1 MYTLNLNHTN
11 SVCSTWGNF
20 HFKTFDGDV
29 FYFPG
34 TCNYNFLTHCKSSY
48 EDFNI
53 QMQRSVINNVP
64 VIEKITMK
72 LDGLVVNIINKTV
85 SVNGNSVQLPYSGS
99 GVQIKNPR
107 EYLTVTSKLGLVLTM
122 KDEDSLLLEL
132 DSKYAST
139 TCGLCGDFNGKSI
152 QNEFI
157 LNGVQMTETEFG
169 NQQRFNGPTEQCP
182 DVPPTHESNCT
193 DHENICESVLLD
205 SAFSS
210 CHPVVAV
217 KPFIAACVE
226 DLCQCAG
233 RFSSDCMCKTFAEYS
248 RQCIHAG
255 GHPQNW
261 RKQYLCLKSCPVN
274 MNYQECGSP
283 CQDTCTNHGQSV
295 LCDNHCTDGCFC
307 PPGTVSDDIDN
318 RGCIPLSNCSCTFN
332 GISYASGASYATPC
346 STCTCTG
353 GKWDCK
359 NTPCPATCSVE
370 GGSHITTYDQTHYRF
385 HGNCYY
391 VLSKACDGDSF
402 TMLAE
407 LRKCGK
413 TESETCL
420 KSTTVILNGGKTI
433 IVVKTDFSVHVNS
446 MHVQLPYSVANV
458 TIFRPSSFYTIIQ
471 TSLGVQ
477 IVTQLT
483 PVMQVF
489 IVIDPSYKS
498 LTCGLCGN
506 FNGVQSDDFTT
517 NSGVTEGTAASFANT
532 WKTQGGCYNVQ
543 NIYEDPC
550 SLSVENERYA
560 EHWCG
565 LLSDPNG
572 PFAACHSA
580 VNPDIYKQN
589 CMFDTCNCANSEDCM
604 CASLSSYVRACATKG
619 IVLTGWRNTTCSK
632 YMNDCPGTL
641 EYSYSI
647 KTCQPTCRSL
657 SEPDATCSIKFVPVD
672 GCTCAKGF
680 YMGDSGKCVP
690 EAACP
695 CYYRGSVVTSGE
707 VVNDNG
713 ITCTCTQGKLD
724 CIGTTKPACI
734 APMVYFDCSHA
745 AERTAGSKCQK
756 SCQTLHMA
764 CYSGGCISGCMC
776 PDGLVLDG
784 NGGCINQ
791 SDCPCTYNDASYK
804 AGEQIQV
811 KCNKCTC
818 RNTTWDCTEN
828 PCLETCAVYGDGHYI
843 TFDGKRYSFSG
854 SCEYTLAQDHCG
866 QAGNNSTFAI
876 ITENIPCGNTGAT
889 CSKTIKVF
897 LGSYEIILMEEH
909 IKEVR
914 KDIRGVAPYKLRY
927 MGIYLV
933 IEVDNGLIL
942 MWDRK
947 TSIFIKL
954 SKDFEGKVCG
964 LCGNYDGKEKNDF
977 TTRSQSVVENV
988 AEFGNSWK
996 IYQSCPDASPA
1007 TDTCTSNPYRKAWAQ
1022 KQCSIINSDVFSA
1035 CHSQVDRSKY
1045 YEACVTDACACDSG
1059 GDCEC
1064 FCTAVAAY
1072 AQACGEANICV
1083 SWRTPSICPLFCD
1096 YYNPKGECEWHYKP
1110 CGVPCLKTCRNPTG
1124 KCMHE
1129 LSGLEGCY
1137 PNCPESKP
1145 FFDEDKMECVPQ
1157 CVCYTDKGDIV
1168 GVKGRVKSS
1177 KNCQKCVC
1185 TPSGVEC
1192 NYSKEAC
1199 LCEYEGNI
1207 YNYNEVIYNTTDSI
1221 GDCIIITGICKED
1234 GIIHQDTYSCSTST
1248 TTSTTSITSTMHF
1261 INRQDIKSS
1270 QTTAEFTTE
1279 SVTASL
1285 FSPITVHTTIS
1296 TEENK
1301 FSTTQKFKFITSEVT
1316 PTTTT
1321 SATGTSTLENNAP
1334 MDCDKEVC
1342 QWSQWFDASYPED
1355 SADGEFETYENIKA
1369 KNQFICNHPQDIAC
1383 RAKMYPDEPLS
1394 QLGQN
1399 VQCNKSFGLVCLNK
1413 DQWPFKCLNYEIQVK
1428 CCNLVP
1434 CSSKTTTPTFTS
1446 TTEAVDGCPPKKT
1459 GETWINDQCEEVTC
1473 LGNNITSHKPLI
1485 CPEPTPLTCANGFP
1499 PIKKKRADGCCDY
1512 YECQCVCSGWGD
1524 PHYITFDGVYYTFL
1538 DNCTYVLVQEIT
1550 PKYDNFRVLVD
1561 NYFCN
1566 AHDGLSCPQSI
1577 LIYYKSDEIVLTR
1590 TLYEGRMQNR
1600 IKLNNAWIT
1609 PGFTQNGIRIT
1620 STGINMIVDIPEIEA
1635 FISFSGMMFAIKLPF
1650 SKFANNTEGQCGTCS
1665 NDRTDDCR
1673 MPGGRIVKEC
1683 SSMASK
1689 WKVKSPGCSMET
1701 TTTTPRAGPPT
1712 GPPSNQSVCGVILS
1726 NVFAECHK
1734 VIPPKYYYE
1743 GCLFDASRIGNDS
1756 MQCSS
1761 LKIYASF
1768 CNANGIS
1775 VDWRR
1780 ETKGHCEFTCP
1791 PGKVY
1796 DPSGPVHVETCD
1808 NKNTDIASSGNIEG
1822 CFCPAGTTLFNHFS
1836 DTCVQSCGCVGPDG
1850 MPKKPAEKWT
1860 SNCKTCVCEPN
1871 SLTVQ
1876 CKEDPCPI
1884 IPSISCEKEGFRPV
1898 TSPIPGKPCC
1908 LQTECH
1914 CNISLCQSKNKE
1926 CPIGFDS
1933 VPATEDGIC
1942 CPSYYC
1948 IPSGVCVDHEKMY
1961 KPGQQIPQNPDSCQT
1976 CECTEDID
1984 DETKLNQVKC
1994 TPTSCNE
2001 DCTQGF
2007 VYKKM
2012 HDKCCGGCVQSECV
2026 MKISDD
2032 KIITIKPGDSW
2043 YPPDNCTYYQCNQTE
2058 EYFTTLHIT
2067 KECAVTSDNNCP
2079 LGTAYEIAEGECC
2092 GVCKPVACVLNLKE
2106 NNTVK
2111 VLKPGEEYIPTEDT
2125 CTSYTCTSTYD
2136 IAVVTRTCPSFNAD
2150 DCIEGTIR
2158 TTDNGCCKTC
2168 DVDASGCQTHKKSQQ
2183 IISGTCQSDEVV
2195 ELAYCSGSCVTSSKY
2210 SADYNTMEHKCKC
2223 CQEVKSSM
2231 KTATLK
2237 CLDGSSY
2244 THTYL
2249 YAEKCECTT
2258 TTCGILTST
2267 SEEQLQVDTKTVQ
2280 PNNSKKDAKRSKK
2293 GG

>member
-1 MYTLNLNHTN
+1 MPDVQKQFILDSIEFILKTNYFTFLDSFYLQLRGTAMGTRFAPAFANLYMGWLEEQIIWSPDNPFRGSLVLHRRFIDDIICVWEGTTEDLYGYRDYLNGNNLGLSFTMETDNLQVHFLDLDIKVDPRDASISTTNYFKPTDRNGYLDYHSAHHKPWLKNVPFGQFKRLRRNCTNKEDYIKQSEILRTRFQEKHYPTPLIESAFERASTLTQQDCLLPKKQANSDQNSINKRMPIVVNFSGQAKEVVDQAVEEREEEKLWKEQLWEQFSSKPDGSSTPAAAQKGEEEEELCGAKESDSDDEEGVSLEEKEEAVAEEQPQQASQEARTGRFSDLMVMSDMRTFFSPTLAEALALSDPPSSNAWTGSLHLLPTSSPGVPHIGN
-11 SVCSTWGNF
+11 STPCDVITGGAVTKATDAGGGSRKKMEAVPAEIGSVCSTWGNF

-233 RFSSDCMCKTFAEYS
+233 QFSSDCMCKTFAEYS

-346 STCTCTG
+346 SNTCTG

-402 TMLAE
+402 TVLAE

-532 WKTQGGCYNVQ
+532 WKTQGDCYNVQ

-756 SCQTLHMA
+756 SCQTLHTA

-909 IKEVR
+909 IKEVH

-1145 FFDEDKMECVPQ
+1145 FFDEDKMECVAQ

-1168 GVKGRVKSS
+1168 GEKGRVKSS

-1192 NYSKEAC
+1192 NYSKE
-1199 LCEYEGNI
+1199 
-1207 YNYNEVIYNTTDSI
+1207 V
-1221 GDCIIITGICKED
+1221 
-1234 GIIHQDTYSCSTST
+1234 
-1248 TTSTTSITSTMHF
+1248 
-1261 INRQDIKSS
+1261 
-1270 QTTAEFTTE
+1270 
-1279 SVTASL
+1279 
-1285 FSPITVHTTIS
+1285 
-1296 TEENK
+1296 
-1301 FSTTQKFKFITSEVT
+1301 
-1316 PTTTT
+1316 
-1321 SATGTSTLENNAP
+1321 
-1334 MDCDKEVC
+1334 
-1342 QWSQWFDASYPED
+1342 
-1355 SADGEFETYENIKA
+1355 
-1369 KNQFICNHPQDIAC
+1369 
-1383 RAKMYPDEPLS
+1383 
-1394 QLGQN
+1394 
-1399 VQCNKSFGLVCLNK
+1399 
-1413 DQWPFKCLNYEIQVK
+1413 
-1428 CCNLVP
+1428 
-1434 CSSKTTTPTFTS
+1434 
-1446 TTEAVDGCPPKKT
+1446 
-1459 GETWINDQCEEVTC
+1459 
-1473 LGNNITSHKPLI
+1473 GNNVTSHKPLI

-1600 IKLNNAWIT
+1600 IKFNNAWIT

-1620 STGINMIVDIPEIEA
+1620 STGITMIVDIPEIEA

-1683 SSMASK
+1683 SSMAST

-1701 TTTTPRAGPPT
+1701 TTTTPRAGPPP

-1808 NKNTDIASSGNIEG
+1808 SKNTDIASSGNIEG

-1850 MPKKPAEKWT
+1850 MPKRPAEKWT

-1948 IPSGVCVDHEKMY
+1948 
-1961 KPGQQIPQNPDSCQT
+1961 
-1976 CECTEDID
+1976 
-1984 DETKLNQVKC
+1984 
-1994 TPTSCNE
+1994 
-2001 DCTQGF
+2001 
-2007 VYKKM
+2007 
-2012 HDKCCGGCVQSECV
+2012 
-2026 MKISDD
+2026 
-2032 KIITIKPGDSW
+2032 
-2043 YPPDNCTYYQCNQTE
+2043 
-2058 EYFTTLHIT
+2058 
-2067 KECAVTSDNNCP
+2067 
-2079 LGTAYEIAEGECC
+2079 
-2092 GVCKPVACVLNLKE
+2092 
-2106 NNTVK
+2106 
-2111 VLKPGEEYIPTEDT
+2111 
-2125 CTSYTCTSTYD
+2125 
-2136 IAVVTRTCPSFNAD
+2136 
-2150 DCIEGTIR
+2150 
-2158 TTDNGCCKTC
+2158 
-2168 DVDASGCQTHKKSQQ
+2168 
-2183 IISGTCQSDEVV
+2183 
-2195 ELAYCSGSCVTSSKY
+2195 SK
-2210 SADYNTMEHKCKC
+2210 
-2223 CQEVKSSM
+2223 
-2231 KTATLK
+2231 
-2237 CLDGSSY
+2237 
-2244 THTYL
+2244 
-2249 YAEKCECTT
+2249 
-2258 TTCGILTST
+2258 
-2267 SEEQLQVDTKTVQ
+2267 
-2280 PNNSKKDAKRSKK
+2280 
-2293 GG
+2293 